1 MDTKRFIN
9 NIYCSILQKGLYPR
23 GPGRAVRRALVA
35 YEVWGSTPLFVC
47 SRSLGESLPPGAG
60 ISLGEAWDIWFTPK
74 KKKILQR
81 KEPFRLQYHARKGP
95 KRKESIVCLQYYL
108 GRRRLFFYSAQL
120 DHWFRLYCEYSWVN
134 FFLNIKIIFR
144 CC

>member
-74 KKKILQR
+74 KKNITKEGALSSPIPCKEGAKKEGVDRLSPILFR
-81 KEPFRLQYHARKGP
+81 KETFVL
-95 KRKESIVCLQYYL
+95 L
-108 GRRRLFFYSAQL
+108 
-120 DHWFRLYCEYSWVN
+120 
-134 FFLNIKIIFR
+134 
-144 CC
+144 